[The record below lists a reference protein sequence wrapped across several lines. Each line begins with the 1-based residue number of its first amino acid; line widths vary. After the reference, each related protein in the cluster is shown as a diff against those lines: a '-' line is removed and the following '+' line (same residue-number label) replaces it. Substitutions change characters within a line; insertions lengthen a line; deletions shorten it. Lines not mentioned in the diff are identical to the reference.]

1 MWMAAQRRE
10 CPNAANIHLIV
21 QMVTFMLRTFYHT
34 GGGGGVCVKHTCACA
49 HTHTQKLRGSRP
61 RCSENTVLEDGG
73 SQFQNTH
80 SQGIPR
86 KIGGE
91 LRAAHF

>member
-34 GGGGGVCVKHTCACA
+34 GGGGGGVCEAHVRMRA
-49 HTHTQKLRGSRP
+49 HTYTKA
-61 RCSENTVLEDGG
+61 TW
-73 SQFQNTH
+73 FQTKMFREY
-80 SQGIPR
+80 SS
-86 KIGGE
+86 
-91 LRAAHF
+91 